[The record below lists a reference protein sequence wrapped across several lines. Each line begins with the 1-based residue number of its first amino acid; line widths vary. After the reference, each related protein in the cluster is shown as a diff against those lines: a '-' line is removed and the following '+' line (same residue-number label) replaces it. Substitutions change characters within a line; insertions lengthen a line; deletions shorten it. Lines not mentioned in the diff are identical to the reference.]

1 MVRDICAV
9 RYPEFNHSMPRSL
22 TIHPQCGA
30 VPALPVR
37 SRLLVAVLLALAFA
51 AGALVRGAGAPETR
65 TVTLARGERFPPV
78 TASWFDPASIGAP
91 APRAHVLR
99 NLLVTGDSM
108 SQPLNTDLYL
118 ALHEHGV
125 HVYSDLHYG
134 GGISKDFVFDWPREA
149 TVATRQ
155 YRPDAT
161 VVFIGANEGFPLRGA
176 NGRMIGCCGPHWA
189 AAYANRAR
197 SMTATYL
204 RYGGRVYWIAVPA
217 LRDVRR
223 TAIGRV
229 INEAVRV
236 AFEPWRR
243 QVRQLDAGAIFTP
256 DGYRDSMPV
265 NGVDTVVRKPDG
277 MHLTD
282 AGSQVLAD
290 AVTAQLLADFT
301 LPGG

>member
-1 MVRDICAV
+1 VRDV
-9 RYPEFNHSMPRSL
+9 V
-22 TIHPQCGA
+22 QCS
-30 VPALPVR
+30 ALPVR
-37 SRLLVAVLLALAFA
+37 SRLLVAALLALAFA
-51 AGALVRGAGAPETR
+51 AGALVRGARTPEVRTGAA
-65 TVTLARGERFPPV
+65 LARGEQFPPV
-78 TASWFDPASIGAP
+78 TAAWFDPASIGAP
-91 APRAHVLR
+91 GPRPRVLQ

-118 ALHEHGV
+118 ALHERGV

-149 TVATRQ
+149 AVAARQ

-161 VVFIGANEGFPLRGA
+161 VIFIGANEGFPLRGA
-176 NGRMIGCCGPHWA
+176 GGRMVSCCGAQWA

-197 SMTATYL
+197 SMTATY
-204 RYGGRVYWIAVPA
+204 RRGGAGRVYWIAVPA
-217 LRDVRR
+217 LRDERR

-236 AFEPWRR
+236 ALEPWRR

-256 DGYRDSMPV
+256 NGYRDSMPV

-277 MHLTD
+277 MHLNE

>member
-1 MVRDICAV
+1 VVQSA
-9 RYPEFNHSMPRSL
+9 
-22 TIHPQCGA
+22 
-30 VPALPVR
+30 ALPVR
-37 SRLLVAVLLALAFA
+37 SRLLVAALLALAFA
-51 AGALVRGAGAPETR
+51 AGGLVRGARVPEVQTG
-65 TVTLARGERFPPV
+65 TPARGEQFPPV
-78 TASWFDPASIGAP
+78 TAAWFDPASIGAP
-91 APRAHVLR
+91 APRPHVLR

-118 ALHEHGV
+118 ALHLHGV

-134 GGISKDFVFDWPREA
+134 GGISKDFVFDWPSEA
-149 TVATRQ
+149 KTATRQ
-155 YRPDAT
+155 FRPDAT
-161 VVFIGANEGFPLRGA
+161 VIFIGANEGFPLRGA
-176 NGRMIGCCGPHWA
+176 NGRMVNCCGPHWA

-204 RYGGRVYWIAVPA
+204 RNGAGRVYWIAVPA
-217 LRDVRR
+217 LRDERR

-256 DGYRDSMPV
+256 NGYRDSMPV

-277 MHLTD
+277 MHLND

-290 AVTAQLLADFT
+290 AVAAQLLADFT
-301 LPGG
+301 LPDA